1 MKDLIKRLVTLQQVD
16 TRILEKRAFIDR
28 VPGRINEVDEP
39 LKAARAELELV
50 RQRNDASAKKK
61 KEKERLLEDIND
73 KIKKA
78 KGRIS
83 DLKTN
88 KEYQAHLKEIE
99 ASEREISSIEDQILA
114 IMEEMEKSLQNQ
126 KQIEGRVKSEE
137 DKLNA
142 FRRGLEEEVAQY
154 EKELEGLKAERGGLA
169 ASVDR
174 DAYNA
179 YMALLATGSGLA
191 VTSARNEICTGCNM
205 NMPPQLFVE
214 LRKGEEL
221 IQCPQCR
228 RILYY
233 SEEQ

>member
-1 MKDLIKRLVTLQQVD
+1 MKDLITRLVSLQQID
-16 TRILEKRAFIDR
+16 TRILEKRAFIDK

-39 LKAARAELELV
+39 LKAAKAELERV
-50 RQRNDASAKKK
+50 KQKNEASARKK
-61 KEKERLLEDIND
+61 KEKEQLLEEIND

-78 KGRIS
+78 KGRIA

-99 ASEREISSIEDQILA
+99 ASEREIRSIEDQILV

-126 KQIEGRVKSEE
+126 QQIAGRVKTEE
-137 DKLNA
+137 DNLNV
-142 FRRGLEEEVAQY
+142 FRKGLEEEVAQY
-154 EKELEGLKAERGGLA
+154 EKELEGLKAERGDLA

-174 DAYNA
+174 DVYNA
-179 YMALLATGSGLA
+179 YMTLLSTGNGVA

-205 NMPPQLFVE
+205 NIPPQLFVE

-228 RILYY
+228 RILFY

>member
-99 ASEREISSIEDQILA
+99 ASEREIRSIEDQILA